1 MDARNVVKR
10 LLIAYPDIM
19 PEVRE
24 LNQKLNEIKDLQLSD
39 TVRAVTP
46 QKAKSGPTNK
56 TSDPTGDLVARYEAE
71 ARRYVDRINALLDQ
85 KRDTEHMLAQ
95 LEPVER
101 RIVELRYINNPPY
114 RCDIWA
120 WIGGQVHYSRAQVKN
135 IHNRALDKMAKWY
148 KT

>member
-1 MDARNVVKR
+1 MDARGIVKK
-10 LLIAYPDIM
+10 LLAEYPDIM
-19 PEVRE
+19 PRVRE
-24 LNQKLNEIKDLQLSD
+24 LNRMLNELKDLKFEPLE
-39 TVRAVTP
+39 AVTP
-46 QKAKSGPTNK
+46 QLAKSGPTNK
-56 TSDPTGDLVARYEAE
+56 ISDPVGELAVNAAKIAE
-71 ARRYVDRINALLDQ
+71 GYANKINTLLDQ